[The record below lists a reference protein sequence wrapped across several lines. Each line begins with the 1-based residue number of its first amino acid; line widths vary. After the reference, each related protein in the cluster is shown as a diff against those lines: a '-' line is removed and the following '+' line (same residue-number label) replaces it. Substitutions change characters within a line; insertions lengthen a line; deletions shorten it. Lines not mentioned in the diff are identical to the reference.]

1 VAIEIQPIIVRLRER
16 RCPECAR
23 FWACEFEFH
32 GMCPICAAARLE
44 QVEKKLSKLEVDL
57 RVLQSSRDSALAKL
71 ARKRKREKT

>member
-1 VAIEIQPIIVRLRER
+1 
-16 RCPECAR
+16 
-23 FWACEFEFH
+23 
-32 GMCPICAAARLE
+32 MCPICAAARLE